1 MRLLHSLLLN
11 KAEQNTLTTPLT
23 FTNKGENSATVK
35 LTKTG
40 TPNVDGIQYRL
51 GESGGWQPYTIG
63 TNITL
68 SNVGDYVQFQ
78 DLNPGNISSTN
89 YRKFV
94 MTGRIAASGNIQ
106 SMLNYSDIC
115 TEHCYHR
122 MFQGCSSLTTAP
134 ELPATTLAANC
145 YSYMFSGC
153 SSLTTAPEL
162 PATTLTLNCYSYMFS
177 SCSSLTTAPEL
188 PATTLANECYTY
200 MFQNC
205 KLLTSAP
212 ELPATNLETYC
223 CYYMFSGCSSLTT
236 APELPA
242 TSLASHCYEGMF
254 YGCGKLTQAP
264 AILPATTLA
273 DYCYSLMFENC
284 DSLTT
289 APELPA
295 TTLAKCCYNRMF
307 KYCSNLSNI
316 KVGFTSWYTTSIPT
330 NNWVE
335 GVAAHGDFECPEK
348 LYLEFGIHGIPD
360 GWSVNGVGN
369 IIVENQTL
377 TQPVN
382 DPVNFTPQYSLYPD
396 GEVQFS
402 IYSGSLPDGLT
413 LNSDGSITGKASK
426 PWEGQIVIQIT
437 GENYF
442 AKTFTLTISLLAE
455 GVKVTPNNLT
465 SNNSN
470 PDFVVEQRSTASS
483 NEAWKAMD
491 GNITTYAK
499 TQYQSGQYDW
509 WQIDF
514 LKPVSVTKV
523 YFKCQ
528 NEDSNTKTYLEYS
541 DDGTTFS
548 RYDETEIPGTAE
560 QTRTYEQGVPHRYYR
575 FLSIQANYYIQFY
588 EIVFTYIPVEKFI
601 NMPEAVRKDVIVGT
615 EFSYQIPYE
624 KYPADLEVNFEIT
637 EGTLPE
643 GVTFDNTTG
652 IIQGTFNEVSEIN
665 LTISMSAEGLE
676 SKSTSLTLK
685 AVEQGNLPDDAI
697 LYLDGTSASSAETGQ
712 LFTKNGSGEVVST
725 DYGDYKV
732 LLFQGSP
739 VCLVSNSVDDQLP
752 LNNDDRCIS
761 LWAKPTNNSLQG
773 LVSYGQNSSN
783 KAWQFAL
790 ESNCRLKIG
799 GSNYASN
806 EYVSPESAS
815 ADLAWNDWH
824 HYLINKVDGVEYL
837 YIDNILVGS
846 FNYSRRTASG
856 NYVIGAGQDY
866 NLTTSYRFSG
876 YMTGIR
882 MFNRSLSEDE
892 ILALSQEYTF

>member
-51 GESGGWQPYTIG
+51 GKSGGWNTYTID
-63 TNITL
+63 TELTL
-68 SNVGDYVQFQ
+68 QNVGDVVQFQ
-78 DLNPGNISSTN
+78 NTLETLGTGNGN
-89 YRKFV
+89 YCQFV
-94 MTGRIAASGNIQ
+94 LSGQIAASGNLM
-106 SMLNYSDIC
+106 SMLNYSDMASQ
-115 TEHCYHR
+115 YAFFR
-122 MFQGCSSLTTAP
+122 LFKDCSSLISAP
-134 ELPATTLAANC
+134 ELPATTLATSC
-145 YSYMFSGC
+145 YGHMFYGC
-153 SSLTTAPEL
+153 SSLI
-162 PATTLTLNCYSYMFS
+162 S
-177 SCSSLTTAPEL
+177 APEL
-188 PATTLANECYTY
+188 PATTLATNCYGH
-200 MFQNC
+200 MFN
-205 KLLTSAP
+205 
-212 ELPATNLETYC
+212 
-223 CYYMFSGCSSLTT
+223 GCSSLI
-236 APELPA
+236 
-242 TSLASHCYEGMF
+242 S
-254 YGCGKLTQAP
+254 
-264 AILPATTLA
+264 
-273 DYCYSLMFENC
+273 
-284 DSLTT
+284 

-295 TTLAKCCYNRMF
+295 TTLATSCYTFMF
-307 KYCSNLSNI
+307 KGCSNLTKI
-316 KVGFTSWYTTSIPT
+316 KVGFSTWYSIGT
-330 NNWVE
+330 ISWVE
-335 GVAAHGDFECPEK
+335 GVAGNGDFECPTELPPEYGSAK
-348 LYLEFGIHGIPD
+348 IPK
-360 GWSVNGVGN
+360 GWTINGVGN

-382 DPVNFTPQYSLYPD
+382 DPVNFTPQYTLQPN

-413 LNSDGSITGKASK
+413 LNSDGSITGKATE

-442 AKTFTLTISLLAE
+442 AKTFTLTISLI
-455 GVKVTPNNLT
+455 GGNVKVTPNNLT
-465 SNNSN
+465 SNDSN
-470 PDFVVEQRSTASS
+470 PDFVVSQRSTFSP
-483 NEAWKAMD
+483 NKAWKAMD
-491 GNITTYAK
+491 GDITTYAK
-499 TQYQSGQYDW
+499 TLYQSGQYEW

-541 DDGTTFS
+541 DDGITFS
-548 RYDETEIPGTAE
+548 RYDETEIPATTE
-560 QTRTYEQGVPHRYYR
+560 QTRTYEQGAPHRYYR
-575 FLSIQANYYIQFY
+575 FLSVQPFCYIQFY
-588 EIVFTYIPVEKFI
+588 EIVWTYEPVEKFI
-601 NMPEAVRKDVIVGT
+601 SLPETSRKQAVVGT
-615 EFSYQIPYE
+615 EVSYQIPYK
-624 KYPADLEVNFEIT
+624 KYPDDLAVNFEIT

-652 IIQGTFNEVSEIN
+652 ILQGTFNEAGEIN

-676 SKSTSLTLK
+676 SKSMSLALK
-685 AVEQGNLPDDAI
+685 VVEQGTLPDDAI
-697 LYLDGTSASSAETGQ
+697 LYLDGTSASSADTGQ

-725 DYGDYKV
+725 DYGDHKV

-739 VCLVSNSVDDQLP
+739 VCLVSNAVDDQLP

-824 HYLINKVDGVEYL
+824 HYLINKINGVEYL

-846 FNYSRRTASG
+846 FNYARRTASG